1 MHRGWN
7 PGAIPAPGAAQVVN
21 DFDFFL
27 EDQED
32 SAADSEDSNAEDYFT
47 HDYPD
52 EEECDAD
59 KTSASSHFDEHSNG
73 VYSD

>member
-1 MHRGWN
+1 MEILASIMHG
-7 PGAIPAPGAAQVVN
+7 PVQVV
-21 DFDFFL
+21 DDSDFFL

-52 EEECDAD
+52 EEDCKEDE
-59 KTSASSHFDEHSNG
+59 TSTSSRFDEQSN
-73 VYSD
+73 SDRSD